1 VLRCSADPGSLGN
14 ASQAALTTL
23 QEEHTHVQGSVAA
36 AYAQRQDA
44 VEEKHKAQ
52 EAARAAEVKQAELTV
67 RSLHC

>member
-1 VLRCSADPGSLGN
+1 M
-14 ASQAALTTL
+14 
-23 QEEHTHVQGSVAA
+23 QGSVAA